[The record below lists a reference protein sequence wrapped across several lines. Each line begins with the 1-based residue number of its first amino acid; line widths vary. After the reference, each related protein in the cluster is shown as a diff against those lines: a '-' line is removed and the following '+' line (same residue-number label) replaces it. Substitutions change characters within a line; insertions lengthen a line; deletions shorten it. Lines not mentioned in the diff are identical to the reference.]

1 MRKKVPPGI
10 TFDVPHEA
18 LLASYEKNCEGW
30 LALAD
35 RIERGDCTLSV
46 FERETIAIG
55 LREYVKTL
63 KPPARPRGQRPKF
76 DAGEAALQY
85 GALVNGGK
93 KPAEAI
99 GEIADNVGV
108 SEEAV
113 RKAIAPMRASLW
125 ALPALIIKPGK

>member
-18 LLASYEKNCEGW
+18 LLASDEKNREGW

-35 RIERGDCTLSV
+35 RLERGEALND
-46 FERETIAIG
+46 FERETIALGI
-55 LREYVKTL
+55 RQHVKML
-63 KPPARPRGQRPKF
+63 KPPARPRGARPKF
-76 DAGEAALQY
+76 DAGEATLQY
-85 GALVNGGK
+85 GALVNAGK

-99 GEIADNVGV
+99 GEIADSAGV

-113 RKAIAPMRASLW
+113 RKAIAPMRASLR
-125 ALPALIIKPGK
+125 LKPIK

>member
-10 TFDVPHEA
+10 TFDVSHEA
-18 LLASYEKNCEGW
+18 LLASHEKNREGW

-35 RIERGDCTLSV
+35 RLERGEALNA

-63 KPPARPRGQRPKF
+63 KPPARPRGRRPKF
-76 DAGEAALQY
+76 DAGEAALRF
-85 GALVNGGK
+85 GELVRAGK

-99 GEIADNVGV
+99 GEIADSVGV

-113 RKAIAPMRASLW
+113 RKAIAPMRASLR
-125 ALPALIIKPGK
+125 IKPIK